1 MWLTSAQ
8 RQRQITLLKN
18 HGFALPNTMQRRRQ
32 TWVCQHIETTGG
44 GLRPPPHSRG
54 TDMTD
59 QEIKDI
65 YDSNPNMTLATLAIM
80 AGVSVE
86 ELKKILMEE
95 VA

>member
-1 MWLTSAQ
+1 
-8 RQRQITLLKN
+8 
-18 HGFALPNTMQRRRQ
+18 
-32 TWVCQHIETTGG
+32 
-44 GLRPPPHSRG
+44 
-54 TDMTD
+54 MTD

>member
-1 MWLTSAQ
+1 ML
-8 RQRQITLLKN
+8 
-18 HGFALPNTMQRRRQ
+18 RRVRKADIVESYEQ
-32 TWVCQHIETTGG
+32 TK
-44 GLRPPPHSRG
+44 G

-65 YDSNPNMTLATLAIM
+65 YDSNPNITLATLAIM

-95 VA
+95 KA